1 MPRLLEKIHDPADL
15 RLLDPQQLPQLA
27 EELRE
32 EIIKTV
38 SKTGGHL
45 ASSLGV
51 VELTIVLHYVFNTPN
66 DKIIWDVGH
75 QSYAH
80 KILTGRREYF
90 QTLRQH
96 GGMSGFPRRE
106 ESTYDTFN
114 VGHSSTSISAALGIA
129 QARCLKGED
138 HKVLAVIGDG
148 SLMAGIALEGLNQAG
163 LLEKDLIVILNDNE
177 MSISPNVGGLAA
189 YLSRIITGQF
199 YNRFKDEV
207 TAFFKTIPGIGR
219 SVLKVARQSEE
230 FLKGLLVPGLIF
242 EELGFRYVGPISGH
256 RFDHLLENLRNV
268 SKLPG
273 PTLVHVLTSKG
284 KGYKPAEEDP
294 ISFHGTGPFETT
306 NGKPRSKKVK
316 PPTYTKVF
324 ADTLI
329 KLAQDDERI
338 VAITAGMP
346 GGTGLDVFNEKFPKR
361 FFDVGIA
368 EQHAITFAAGM
379 ATQGLRPVTAIYST
393 FLQRGYDQVLHD
405 VCYQKLPV
413 VFVLDRAGIVGED
426 GATHNGLFD
435 LSYLRS
441 IPNIIIM
448 SPKDENELQ
457 HMLKTALT
465 FDCPVAIRYPR
476 GSGSG
481 MKLDEALEPLECGK
495 AEMLKRGDDIAL
507 FAVGATVYPSLQAAG
522 QLEQEGIRASVVN
535 CRFVKP
541 LDSDLICDMA
551 RKTGRIVTV
560 EENVLAG
567 GFGSAVL
574 EVLQE
579 HDIQCVKVKCLG
591 INDVFVEHGAQNV
604 IRRKYGLDTE
614 GIVRSAREIV
624 DEHGKCSS
632 KQERSLG

>member
-1 MPRLLEKIHDPADL
+1 MLPLIEKIHDPADL
-15 RLLDPQQLPQLA
+15 RLLAPQQLPQLA
-27 EELRE
+27 VEIRE

-51 VELTIVLHYVFNTPN
+51 VELTIVLHYVFNTPH

-90 QTLRQH
+90 KTLRQH

-138 HKVLAVIGDG
+138 YKVVAVIGDG

-163 LLEKDLIVILNDNE
+163 HLEKDLIVILNDNE

-230 FLKGLLVPGLIF
+230 FLKGLLVPGLLF

-284 KGYKPAEEDP
+284 KGYKPAEDDP

-306 NGKPRSKKVK
+306 NGKPRSEKVT

-329 KLAQDDERI
+329 KLAQDDDRI

-346 GGTGLDVFNEKFPKR
+346 SGTGLDVFNQKFPKR

-457 HMLKTALT
+457 HMLKTALS

-481 MKLDEALEPLECGK
+481 MKLDEELASLECGK
-495 AEMLKRGDDIAL
+495 AEILKRGDDIAL
-507 FAVGATVYPSLQAAG
+507 FALGATVYPALQAAD
-522 QLEQEGIRASVVN
+522 QLEQEGVSASVVN

-541 LDSDLICDMA
+541 LDSDLICDLA

-579 HDIQCVKVKCLG
+579 HDIQCIKVKCLG

-604 IRRKYGLDTE
+604 IRRKYGLDTQ
-614 GIVRSAREIV
+614 GIVRSSREIV
-624 DEHGKCSS
+624 DELGKCSS

>member
-15 RLLDPQQLPQLA
+15 RLLNPQQLPQLA

-51 VELTIVLHYVFNTPN
+51 VELTIVLHYIFNTPH

-138 HKVLAVIGDG
+138 YKVVAVIGDG

-163 LLEKDLIVILNDNE
+163 HLEKDLIVILNDNE

-230 FLKGLLVPGLIF
+230 FLKGLLVPGLLF

-268 SKLPG
+268 SKLQG

-284 KGYKPAEEDP
+284 KGYKPAEDDP

-306 NGKPRSKKVK
+306 NGKPRSEKVT

-329 KLAQDDERI
+329 KLAQDDDRI

-346 GGTGLDVFNEKFPKR
+346 SGTGLDVFNQKFPKR

-457 HMLKTALT
+457 HMLKTALS

-481 MKLDEALEPLECGK
+481 MKLDEELASLECGK
-495 AEMLKRGDDIAL
+495 AEILKRGDDIAL
-507 FAVGATVYPSLQAAG
+507 FALGATVYPALQAAD
-522 QLEQEGIRASVVN
+522 QLEQEGVSASVVN

-541 LDSDLICDMA
+541 LDSDLICDLA

-604 IRRKYGLDTE
+604 IRRKYGLDTQ
-614 GIVRSAREIV
+614 GIVRSSREIV
-624 DEHGKCSS
+624 DELGKCSS